1 MRIIVS
7 KWICFADWSGAQ
19 VKFANQKELPFLA
32 YNGVHGA
39 ITTLGK
45 MDHGIEIYMRQLSSV
60 EISKDGK
67 TAKIGGGTISKDVTD
82 QLWEAGK
89 QSVTGTCECV
99 SYLGPALGGGHG
111 WLQGHHGLVADQFV
125 SANIVLADGSL
136 RTIDASSDLWWA
148 LKGAGHNFGIV
159 TSVTTKIYDVQHSDW
174 AIDTLLFSGDK
185 VEAVY
190 QTANEHLLKNGTQSV
205 DLINWSYWL
214 NDPTADPN
222 NVSIYTLQSGR
233 MCKELSPWF

>member
-1 MRIIVS
+1 M
-7 KWICFADWSGAQ
+7 
-19 VKFANQKELPFLA
+19 KFANQKELPFLA
-32 YNGVHGA
+32 YNGVHGS

-45 MDHGIEIYMRQLSSV
+45 MDRGIEIYMRQLSGV
-60 EISKDGK
+60 KISEDGE
-67 TAKIGGGTISKDVTD
+67 TAKIGGGTLSKDVTD
-82 QLWEAGK
+82 QLWAAGK

-125 SANIVLADGSL
+125 SANIVLADGSFK
-136 RTIDASSDLWWA
+136 TIDASSDLWWA

-159 TSVTTKIYDVQHSDW
+159 TSVTAKIYDIQHRDW
-174 AIDTLLFSGDK
+174 AIDTLVFSGDK

-190 QTANEHLLKNGTQSV
+190 QAANQHLLKNGTQPV

-222 NVSIYTLQSGR
+222 NVSAYPLQSG
-233 MCKELSPWF
+233 